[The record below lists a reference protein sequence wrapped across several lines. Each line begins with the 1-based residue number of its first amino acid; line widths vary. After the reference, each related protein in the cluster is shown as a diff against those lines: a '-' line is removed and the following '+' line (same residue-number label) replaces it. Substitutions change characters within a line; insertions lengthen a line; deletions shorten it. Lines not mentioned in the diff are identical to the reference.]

1 MKRASLIA
9 TWTVGLGVSMALPG
23 AARQGTPVA
32 VDAKP
37 ERVPEPLAAALGT
50 VRAPAIRAHMAFLAD
65 DLLEGRQAG
74 TRGYDLAA
82 RYVAAQLAAIGIEPA
97 GDDGTYFQAVPLLE
111 SKLEEGT
118 LSIHT
123 KTGAVRPQTGAPRV
137 LAFRDDFLMGGNL
150 RRTAARI
157 EAPIVFAGFGV
168 TAPDL
173 SHDDYAGRDVRGK
186 VVAVLS
192 NAPSRFPSEQRAH
205 HASSR
210 RKAELAAAKGA
221 VGILVVRTPED
232 ERITPWARMIAN
244 LEAAAVTWLTP
255 AGTPAGIPEG
265 IQAAAVLSAAGAA
278 RLFEGSPVALDAVF
292 AEAEKGAP
300 AGFDLPGTASMTSR
314 STHRRFSSPN
324 VVGRLPGSDARL
336 AGTAIVYSAHLD
348 HVGIGTAVN
357 GDTIYN
363 GAYDNALGVGALI
376 ETARA
381 LASVPARPARSVVFT
396 FVTAEEKGLVGS
408 DYFASHPPA
417 AVGRPIANVNMDMP
431 LLLFPIDT
439 VVAFGA
445 EHSTV
450 GDVAAR
456 AAGVAGLKLIPDP
469 MPEQTL
475 FVRSDQYSFV
485 RQGVP
490 AVFLVPGFSS
500 SDPKTD
506 GPARFREFL
515 TTHYHQPSD
524 QIDLPLDTGA
534 LERFTRANVAL
545 GYLIATAPEAPSWR
559 PASFFGK
566 AFGKSR

>member
-1 MKRASLIA
+1 MARQSRVLGWSLVLGIA
-9 TWTVGLGVSMALPG
+9 ATVGG
-23 AARQGTPVA
+23 AAEPDRRQARDA
-32 VDAKP
+32 VPGDRA
-37 ERVPEPLAAALGT
+37 PEPLARVLAG
-50 VRAPAIRAHMAFLAD
+50 VSAPAVRAHMAFLAD
-65 DLLEGRQAG
+65 DLLEGRQTG

-82 RYVAAQLAAIGIEPA
+82 RYVAAQLAAIGVQPA
-97 GDDGTYFQAVPLLE
+97 GDDGSYFQTVALRE
-111 SKLEEGT
+111 SKLDEGT
-118 LSIHT
+118 LSIRPR
-123 KTGAVRPQTGAPRV
+123 TGTARV
-137 LAFRDDFLMGGNL
+137 LAFRDDFLMAGDL
-150 RRTAARI
+150 LRTAAQV
-157 EAPIVFAGFGV
+157 EAPLVFVGFGV

-173 SHDDYAGRDVRGK
+173 AHDDYASRDVSGK
-186 VVAVLS
+186 VVVVLS

-205 HASSR
+205 HASRR

-221 VGILVVRTPED
+221 VGVIVVRTRED
-232 ERITPWARMIAN
+232 ERVNPWARMLAN
-244 LEAAAVTWLTP
+244 LDTAAVGWLTP
-255 AGTPAGIPEG
+255 AGAPSDVPGG
-265 IQAAAVLSAAGAA
+265 IQGAAMLSAAGAA
-278 RLFEGSPVALDAVF
+278 KLFEGAPIALDAVLT
-292 AEAEKGAP
+292 EAEKGAP
-300 AGFDLPGTASMTSR
+300 AGFDFPAAAALASR

-336 AGTAIVYSAHLD
+336 AGTAVVYSAHLD
-348 HVGIGTAVN
+348 HIGVGTAVA
-357 GDTIYN
+357 GDTVYN

-381 LASVPARPARSVVFT
+381 LSSLPERPARSVVFT

-408 DYFASHPPA
+408 DYFAANPPK

-445 EHSTV
+445 EHSTI

-456 AAGVAGLKLIPDP
+456 AAALASLRLIPDP

-485 RQGVP
+485 RTGVP

-500 SDPKTD
+500 SDAKTD

-524 QIDLPLDTGA
+524 EIDLPLDTGA
-534 LERFTRANVAL
+534 VEQFTRANIAL
-545 GYLIATAPEAPSWR
+545 GYLIATSGDAPSWR
-559 PASFFGK
+559 AESFFGK
-566 AFGKSR
+566 TFGKGRPGNR